1 MKQIQQLLLHG
12 IVHQIHLIITCGY
25 IVRMILEN
33 GKSLNEYF
41 MLKVE

>member
-1 MKQIQQLLLHG
+1 MKQEHRLLLRG

-33 GKSLNEYF
+33 GKSLNEFF
-41 MLKVE
+41 MLKVD